1 MTATVRMEAG
11 DLINSLKNVT
21 DNLPKQLSIVVGK
34 TGRRAESITAKDI
47 TKELAVKQKT
57 VKKEIKRRKTSKTS
71 VEMELK
77 KSARIPLRDFGA
89 RQTRKG
95 VSYRIS
101 KTSGRKVVHGAF
113 QGPKPG
119 VRHGKWNG
127 RVFKRVGK
135 GRLPIVQLRGPSPWG
150 VVVKRNRLAP
160 ITAQVNDELK
170 KQIAERIRYLKLK
183 KSGAI

>member
-1 MTATVRMEAG
+1 MAAIVRMEAG
-11 DLINSLKNVT
+11 DLIKGLENVT
-21 DNLPKQLSIVVGK
+21 DNLTKQFGIVVGK
-34 TGRRAESITAKDI
+34 VGRRAESITAKDV

-57 VKKEIKRRKTSKTS
+57 VKKEIRRKKKSKTS
-71 VEMELK
+71 VEVELS

-119 VRHGKWNG
+119 IKHGKWNG

-135 GRLPIVQLRGPSPWG
+135 SRLPIVQLRGPSPWG
-150 VVVKRNRLAP
+150 VVVHKNRLP
-160 ITAQVNDELK
+160 SITAQVNDELK